1 MKKELTVRDVEN
13 ELKRNGDI
21 KTEAN
26 FIAPD
31 GAFIAKSTKIHHLL
45 HIPYFVMKI
54 DGHREY
60 NVMSEKSFS
69 LRNQKFTLNAHEKRM
84 FDTCRQLNIRD
95 QNGVD
100 LSRFASQFE
109 EELLGQDVEH
119 GAVAKDV
126 WTQNEILIL
135 IREVL
140 AEKASN
146 AKEEREIL
154 E

>member
-1 MKKELTVRDVEN
+1 MQLNLKSKPVHLKKDITVKDVEQ

-21 KTEAN
+21 QKEAS

-31 GAFIAKSTKIHHLL
+31 GAFIAKTTKIHHLL

-84 FDTCRQLNIRD
+84 FDTCRLLNIRD
-95 QNGVD
+95 QNGVE

-109 EELLGQDVEH
+109 EELLG
-119 GAVAKDV
+119 
-126 WTQNEILIL
+126 
-135 IREVL
+135 
-140 AEKASN
+140 
-146 AKEEREIL
+146 
-154 E
+154 

>member
-31 GAFIAKSTKIHHLL
+31 GAFIAKSTKINHLL
-45 HIPYFVMKI
+45 HIPYFVIKI

-69 LRNQKFTLNAHEKRM
+69 LRN
-84 FDTCRQLNIRD
+84 
-95 QNGVD
+95 
-100 LSRFASQFE
+100 
-109 EELLGQDVEH
+109 
-119 GAVAKDV
+119 
-126 WTQNEILIL
+126 
-135 IREVL
+135 
-140 AEKASN
+140 
-146 AKEEREIL
+146 
-154 E
+154 